1 MNYQY
6 KITPS
11 LTWAHDVG
19 ACALTRTPILRTCF
33 PFGKRRMELVA
44 IKFGNWKVIPLYL
57 QRLSIGKASNQKFY
71 IMSKDINI
79 KDCRKAVNQAKYSPT
94 KARKANAIKLLKELM
109 DAVNNLEEVAPKPK
123 RKKSKT
129 SKPKAKRKNSNQ
141 RLEEKQAKANVAE
154 NFISD
159 EVAEV
164 NHLPEFSELRSLG
177 YSVEDA
183 VRYVRTLID
192 GAPQVA

>member
-1 MNYQY
+1 
-6 KITPS
+6 
-11 LTWAHDVG
+11 
-19 ACALTRTPILRTCF
+19 
-33 PFGKRRMELVA
+33 
-44 IKFGNWKVIPLYL
+44 
-57 QRLSIGKASNQKFY
+57 
-71 IMSKDINI
+71 MSKDINI

-129 SKPKAKRKNSNQ
+129 SKPKRKSSNQ

-183 VRYVRTLID
+183 VRYVRTLMD